1 MLASKQIPLWGV
13 RGMKTDLN
21 VTGDVAI
28 REVLA
33 LFIVSLFKRFPVS
46 LEQKWRKLD
55 KSKPPLPK

>member
-1 MLASKQIPLWGV
+1 
-13 RGMKTDLN
+13 MKADPN

-46 LEQKWRKLD
+46 LEQKWRKLVRQ
-55 KSKPPLPK
+55 SFPCQSSRGASEIRGHQNL